1 MKATIKDVARYAGVS
16 VATVSRY
23 LNKSPLIA
31 EASVEKVRG
40 AIEALDYQPSMM
52 ARGLLHGNSKTV
64 ALAVDYSDSETYGND
79 YFLRIQYGLEH
90 ELSKNGYYLMICHIG
105 GADGALTLRSLINE
119 NRIDGLVLLSALA
132 REEVMSIVNESRIP
146 CVIAGRSDDP
156 DAVWVDIDNISAGE
170 LAAQRL
176 LETKPAAT
184 AIDYVRRQTPDWEE
198 LSDDYTEPDD
208 DGPDEEEIR
217 YSVAQVKEACKKL
230 PAGYRVILS
239 LYLFEG
245 YDMEEIAS
253 ILKIRPSSVRSQ
265 YLRAKRKLLDII
277 AANKENG

>member
-1 MKATIKDVARYAGVS
+1 MKMEETNVH
-16 VATVSRY
+16 
-23 LNKSPLIA
+23 LI
-31 EASVEKVRG
+31 EECRRG
-40 AIEALDYQPSMM
+40 NRTAQLALYKQ
-52 ARGLLHGNSKTV
+52 
-64 ALAVDYSDSETYGND
+64 
-79 YFLRIQYGLEH
+79 F
-90 ELSKNGYYLMICHIG
+90 
-105 GADGALTLRSLINE
+105 
-119 NRIDGLVLLSALA
+119 
-132 REEVMSIVNESRIP
+132 
-146 CVIAGRSDDP
+146 
-156 DAVWVDIDNISAGE
+156 
-170 LAAQRL
+170 AQRL
-176 LETKPAAT
+176 YVACLRIVGNVSEAEEAMQDSFLKIFTRLDQYRDGQCFEAWMHRIAVHT

-198 LSDDYTEPDD
+198 LS
-208 DGPDEEEIR
+208 DEEEIR

>member
-1 MKATIKDVARYAGVS
+1 MKMEETNVH
-16 VATVSRY
+16 
-23 LNKSPLIA
+23 LI
-31 EASVEKVRG
+31 EECRRG
-40 AIEALDYQPSMM
+40 NRTAQLALYKQ
-52 ARGLLHGNSKTV
+52 
-64 ALAVDYSDSETYGND
+64 
-79 YFLRIQYGLEH
+79 F
-90 ELSKNGYYLMICHIG
+90 
-105 GADGALTLRSLINE
+105 
-119 NRIDGLVLLSALA
+119 
-132 REEVMSIVNESRIP
+132 
-146 CVIAGRSDDP
+146 
-156 DAVWVDIDNISAGE
+156 
-170 LAAQRL
+170 AQRL
-176 LETKPAAT
+176 YVACLRIVGNVPEAEEAMQDSFLKIFTRLDQYRDGQCFEAWMHRIAVHT

-198 LSDDYTEPDD
+198 LSDNYTEPDD

-253 ILKIRPSSVRSQ
+253 ILKIQPSSVRSQ